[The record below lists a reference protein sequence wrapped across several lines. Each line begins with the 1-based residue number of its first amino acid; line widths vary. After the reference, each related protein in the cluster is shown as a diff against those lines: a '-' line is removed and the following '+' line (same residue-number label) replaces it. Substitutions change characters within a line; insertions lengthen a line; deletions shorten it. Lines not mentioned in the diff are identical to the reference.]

1 MGGADSAAVDAESA
15 RSGGEGAGGVLGV
28 DQLRVPRLMQG
39 GGVMFGAS
47 GEDGGAAGGGLV
59 GPFERGAG
67 GLAGG
72 LERGEDLLAVC
83 LPAGLGPDV
92 LTVFL

>member
-1 MGGADSAAVDAESA
+1 M
-15 RSGGEGAGGVLGV
+15 LGV

-67 GLAGG
+67 SVALGF
-72 LERGEDLLAVC
+72 ERRQGLLAVC
-83 LPAGLGPDV
+83 LPGRLGLEV
-92 LTVFL
+92 LQAFR